1 MADDLDDSFSHN
13 SSFSGQD
20 AMSQTS
26 SDFTE
31 FEFSS
36 KGLHICNLNV
46 RHILPKIDD
55 IQIILSSKQGPDI
68 VGMCETFLKKNNP
81 DSQLFIEGFNILRKD
96 RSDVQD
102 KSGGGLLLYY
112 KQALQVI
119 RRNDL
124 EISNIESIWAEVI
137 LPNSRPFL
145 ICTVY
150 RPPNALSNW
159 IDLFEEELS
168 KAHATGLKFLLMGDF
183 NIDITCCTNSKWNSL
198 IQLFDLLQIITE
210 PTRVTHSTS
219 TIIDHVYTT
228 KPENIVECFVP
239 HYAISDHYPVCLT
252 RKVNYKLPK
261 VEHITSTYRCFK
273 NFNENAFQSDLA
285 NALQNFELNHQ
296 SVDDDFNALHTIVI
310 KQLDKHAPVK
320 QRRVKSRRLPDWYT
334 TEIGEARKARDKFKF
349 QRNWPEYK
357 RLRNKTSKLIKNA
370 KRKHFTDSIENF
382 KDTRTI
388 WKHLRTVNAPS
399 SSTSNNLPSELIFEN
414 ESVTDSKEIA
424 TKLNN
429 YFASVAKILN
439 NHNAET
445 SDPDLSKLQDFVNS
459 KVPNNI
465 SFKLPYITNEQVES
479 YISALDTSKATGLDG
494 LGPKIIKSAA

>member
-1 MADDLDDSFSHN
+1 M
-13 SSFSGQD
+13 
-20 AMSQTS
+20 
-26 SDFTE
+26 
-31 FEFSS
+31 
-36 KGLHICNLNV
+36 
-46 RHILPKIDD
+46 
-55 IQIILSSKQGPDI
+55 
-68 VGMCETFLKKNNP
+68 
-81 DSQLFIEGFNILRKD
+81 
-96 RSDVQD
+96 
-102 KSGGGLLLYY
+102 
-112 KQALQVI
+112 
-119 RRNDL
+119 
-124 EISNIESIWAEVI
+124 
-137 LPNSRPFL
+137 
-145 ICTVY
+145 
-150 RPPNALSNW
+150 
-159 IDLFEEELS
+159 
-168 KAHATGLKFLLMGDF
+168 
-183 NIDITCCTNSKWNSL
+183 
-198 IQLFDLLQIITE
+198 
-210 PTRVTHSTS
+210 
-219 TIIDHVYTT
+219 
-228 KPENIVECFVP
+228 
-239 HYAISDHYPVCLT
+239 
-252 RKVNYKLPK
+252 
-261 VEHITSTYRCFK
+261 EHITSTYRCFK
-273 NFNENAFQSDLA
+273 KFNENAFQSDLA

-439 NHNAET
+439 NHNTET

-479 YISALDTSKATGLDG
+479 YISALDPSKATGLDG
-494 LGPKIIKSAA
+494 LGPKIIKSAACILSPIIASLINKSILSGIFPSQLKCAKVFPIFKGGVKSDPKNYRPISILPTVSKIFEKHVNKHLMNYLNKYKLIHENQSGFRLSNCISKTYRSMDGLLG